1 MIQLGAAGRSFIRNV
16 GLTINDF
23 GTVASIISSVSGK
36 APRISL
42 TNTGLNGTKKGAV
55 ALKGFVIAIGNTI
68 HFDFGSKGLGG
79 NAASNAADGSYLIS
93 LDLDGNGSLETTQRF
108 WRLLGDVNG
117 DKVVDAK
124 DTAIVNANLNKS
136 GFNVTGDTNGDGKV
150 NSTDVTYVRTAQKRK
165 ITV

>member
-1 MIQLGAAGRSFIRNV
+1 
-16 GLTINDF
+16 
-23 GTVASIISSVSGK
+23 VSGK
-36 APRISL
+36 TPRISL
-42 TNTGLNGTKKGAV
+42 TNTGLTGTAKTAV
-55 ALKGFVIAIGNTI
+55 ALKGFVKTNGNQI
-68 HFDFGSKGLGG
+68 HIDFGSKGLGG

-124 DTAIVNANLNKS
+124 DTVVVNTNLNKS
-136 GFNVTGDTNGDGKV
+136 GVNIPGDTNGDGKV
-150 NSTDVTYVRTAQKRK
+150 NSTDVTYVKNAQKRK